1 MASRSRESRR
11 RSTRLPGVW
20 HGGLA
25 PAEGVERPLVQ
36 HGVRGR
42 VFVGWRVFSGLI
54 IVSLLLV
61 LFLFFSAD
69 AFYIHSIAVG
79 GLEYLTKEEVFA
91 LSDIAN
97 LHVFWVDPEA
107 VRQNI
112 LRSPTVADARVTVG
126 WPPRMVQI
134 IVQERQPALVWEQ
147 SGVATWIDVQGRVMQ
162 QREDRPD
169 LLRISD
175 YVTEGPLAPN
185 TKLDTRIISGALQ
198 LRSMFPTIDLL
209 RYHPNKGLGYQD
221 GRGWEVWF
229 GIGTDMPEKILVYD
243 AIVANLLSRNIQPT
257 EINVANPD
265 APYYSV
271 LGGGE

>member
-11 RSTRLPGVW
+11 RPGRLPGVW
-20 HGGLA
+20 YGDQTDTA
-25 PAEGVERPLVQ
+25 ERPVVS

-42 VFVGWRVFSGLI
+42 VFVGWRLFSSLI

-69 AFYIHSIAVG
+69 AFYVHSIAVG

-91 LSDIAN
+91 LTNIAN
-97 LHVFWVDPEA
+97 MHVFWLDPAEI
-107 VRQNI
+107 RQNI
-112 LRSPTVADARVTVG
+112 LRSPTVADASVQVG
-126 WPPRMVQI
+126 WPPHMVQVVI
-134 IVQERQPALVWEQ
+134 QERQPALVWEQ
-147 SGVATWIDVQGRVMQ
+147 AGVATWIDVQGRVMQ

-169 LLRISD
+169 LLRIAD

-185 TKLDTRIISGALQ
+185 TRLQTEIITGALQ
-198 LRSMFPTIDLL
+198 LRSMFPNIDLL
-209 RYHPNKGLGYQD
+209 RYHPSKGLGYQD

-229 GIGTDMPEKILVYD
+229 GVGTNMPQKILVYN
-243 AIVANLLSRNIQPT
+243 AIVTNLMGRNIQPT
-257 EINVANPD
+257 EINIANPD

-271 LGGGE
+271 LGGVES